1 MVAIRSKGLCPACRA
16 RELPPK
22 ERTAIR
28 VKAKPKGRSL
38 SIFFW
43 RSCGKIKYGKKIPYG
58 DVYTMPRS
66 RQYMPLIS

>member
-16 RELPPK
+16 MELPPK

-28 VKAKPKGRSL
+28 MKAKPQRL
-38 SIFFW
+38 FW